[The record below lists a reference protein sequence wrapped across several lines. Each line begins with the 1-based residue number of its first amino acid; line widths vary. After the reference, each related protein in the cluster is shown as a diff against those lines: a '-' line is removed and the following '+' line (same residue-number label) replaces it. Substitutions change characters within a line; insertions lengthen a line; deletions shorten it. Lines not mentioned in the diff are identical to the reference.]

1 MKQIARLLI
10 AIVAASALAGCGV
23 LSSIVQGKKVEY
35 KTAGKLPPLEV
46 PPDLTTPQADDR
58 YAIPE
63 VKPSS
68 STTYSEYSRDRTT
81 TGASG
86 QSPQT
91 AQPSPQTALL
101 PAPDK
106 VRLERAGSER
116 WLVVKAP
123 PEQVWPEIKSF
134 LESAGYQLKVQD
146 QTTGII
152 ETEWRESH
160 PLIPEGGIRG
170 ALTRALGQIYSSGL
184 RDKYRVRL
192 ERGAESATT
201 EIYVSHRGMEEV
213 FVGTDKERTMWQ
225 PQPPDPEAEA
235 EMLSK
240 LLAKFGSEEAKA
252 MQQQAQV
259 SGSGSAKAQ
268 LASGSDGERQLL
280 VSDPFDRAWRRVG
293 LALDRVG
300 FTVEDRDRSKGLYF
314 VRYID
319 PRSDGKKEE
328 KGWLSKLAFWRSD
341 DQGGVNPKDRY
352 RIRVSD
358 SGAESRVDVQNS
370 TGTVEKSPTAERI
383 LSLLFDQLK

>member
-1 MKQIARLLI
+1 M
-10 AIVAASALAGCGV
+10 
-23 LSSIVQGKKVEY
+23 LSSIIQGKKIEY
-35 KTAGKLPPLEV
+35 KTSTKLPPLEV

-63 VKPSS
+63 TKPSG
-68 STTYSEYSRDRTT
+68 TATYSEYSRDRATT
-81 TGASG
+81 TLGPAA
-86 QSPQT
+86 QA
-91 AQPSPQTALL
+91 AQPSAQTALL
-101 PAPDK
+101 PSPEK

-123 PEQVWPEIKSF
+123 PEQVWPELKSF
-134 LESAGYQLKVQD
+134 LESAGFQLKIQD
-146 QTTGII
+146 QSTGII

-170 ALTRALGQIYSSGL
+170 ALTRALGTIYSSGL

-192 ERGAESATT
+192 ERGVEAGTT
-201 EIYVSHRGMEEV
+201 EVYVSERGMEEV
-213 FVGTDKERTMWQ
+213 FVGMDKERTMWQ
-225 PQPPDPEAEA
+225 PQPPNPEAEA
-235 EMLSK
+235 ELLSR
-240 LLAKFGSEEAKA
+240 LLAKFGTEEAKTVA
-252 MQQQAQV
+252 QTAQA
-259 SGSGSAKAQ
+259 SSSAKAQ
-268 LASGSDGERQLL
+268 LASAGEGGRQLL

-319 PRSDGKKEE
+319 PQGDNKKEE

-341 DQGGVNPKDRY
+341 DAGGVNPKDRY

-358 SGAESRVDVQNS
+358 SGGESRVDVQNS
-370 TGTVEKSPTAERI
+370 AGTADTSPTAERI
-383 LSLLFDQLK
+383 LALLLEQLK